1 MKHPFRQYLLA
12 LLGLLAVTASP
23 ISQAVEIL
31 RWERMPLAVPLR
43 VGQERIVFID
53 RNVRVGIPVGVG
65 ERLRVQSAGGA
76 VYLRASEPIEPTR
89 LQLQDADTGALI
101 LLDIVAEPAKDGEPA
116 LEPVR
121 IIEGNA
127 TPVRY
132 GDQAIGTDEAL
143 APADGRPGARK
154 PQRETPIPVV
164 LTRFAAQNL
173 YAPLRTVEPL
183 PGVMRVNLR
192 RNLDL
197 GTLMPTLSVRAA
209 ALASWRLEDQW
220 VTAVRLSNTGAGWV
234 TLDPRMLQG
243 DFLTVTFQHEAL
255 GPRGTPEDT
264 TVLYL
269 VTRGRGLAQSLLPA
283 IYRFDPA
290 VHLPLPK
297 PHSEDSKGDK
307 ETHHAQ

>member
-1 MKHPFRQYLLA
+1 MKHTVLA
-12 LLGLLAVTASP
+12 LLGLLAVASAP
-23 ISQAVEIL
+23 VAQAVEIL
-31 RWERMPLAVPLR
+31 RWERMPLAVPLK

-53 RNVRVGIPVGVG
+53 RNVRVGVPVGVG

-76 VYLRASEPIEPTR
+76 VYLRANEPIEPTR

-101 LLDIVAEPAKDGEPA
+101 LLDIAAEPAKEGEPA

-121 IIEGNA
+121 IVEGA
-127 TPVRY
+127 APSARY
-132 GDQAIGTDEAL
+132 GDQPVDAGE
-143 APADGRPGARK
+143 APAPANRQAAARPGR
-154 PQRETPIPVV
+154 RETPISVV

-192 RNLDL
+192 RDLDL
-197 GTLMPTLSVRAA
+197 GTLMPTLPVRAT

-220 VTAVRLSNTGAGWV
+220 VTAVRLTNTSTGWI
-234 TLDPRMLQG
+234 TLDPRVLQG
-243 DFLTVTFQHEAL
+243 DLLTATFQHEAL

-283 IYRFDPA
+283 IHRFDPA
-290 VHLPLPK
+290 AHLPQPEANAEAPK
-297 PHSEDSKGDK
+297 DAREA
-307 ETHHAQ
+307 HHAQ

>member
-1 MKHPFRQYLLA
+1 MKHPLQHYFLA
-12 LLGLLAVTASP
+12 LLGLLAVASAP
-23 ISQAVEIL
+23 AAQAVEIL
-31 RWERMPLAVPLR
+31 RWERMPLAVPLK

-53 RNVRVGIPVGVG
+53 RNVRVGVPAGVG

-89 LQLQDADTGALI
+89 LQLQDADSGALI
-101 LLDIVAEPAKDGEPA
+101 LLDIAAEPAKDGEPA

-121 IIEGNA
+121 IVEGNTIPA
-127 TPVRY
+127 RY
-132 GDQAIGTDEAL
+132 GDQPAVADEASARAGDSAS
-143 APADGRPGARK
+143 APSAR
-154 PQRETPIPVV
+154 RETPVPVV

-183 PGVMRVNLR
+183 AGVMRVNLR
-192 RNLDL
+192 RDLDL
-197 GTLMPTLSVRAA
+197 GTLMRTLPVRAV

-220 VTAVRLSNTGAGWV
+220 VTAVRLTNNSAAWT
-234 TLDPRMLQG
+234 TLDPRVLQG
-243 DFLTVTFQHEAL
+243 DFLTATFQHEAL

-283 IYRFDPA
+283 IHRFDPA
-290 VHLPLPK
+290 VHLPQPGAD
-297 PHSEDSKGDK
+297 ENGK
-307 ETHHAQ
+307 EARHAQ